1 MPRAFRAACDLE
13 LSSLPHTCCQ
23 AWTRSH
29 CRLGPQPPQPR
40 SLQAAKPNAL
50 APSDAARILLS
61 ALQPSPG
68 CQTLGFRAAP
78 GRKQLCLCL
87 WGYGTR
93 HAAPGIIQLPYL
105 AYTARGRGSCALL
118 SSSTTAP
125 PMQGGRVAGLRPLHH
140 LAKLLADNENSR
152 KTVQMQAKKTT
163 HQPSIPTPAQSW
175 MHQNIPIF
183 SDQSN
188 NIVPT
193 AVHPSR
199 AAEFD

>member
-1 MPRAFRAACDLE
+1 MDEVP
-13 LSSLPHTCCQ
+13 
-23 AWTRSH
+23 
-29 CRLGPQPPQPR
+29 
-40 SLQAAKPNAL
+40 LQAGSPTTAATLPPGSQAKRTGTQRRRQEPAVCSAALTWLPNAGV
-50 APSDAARILLS
+50 SGCSRQKAAVPLPLGIWHQACSAGDYSAALS
-61 ALQPSPG
+61 
-68 CQTLGFRAAP
+68 
-78 GRKQLCLCL
+78 CL
-87 WGYGTR
+87 Y
-93 HAAPGIIQLPYL
+93 
-105 AYTARGRGSCALL
+105 SALL